1 MATPFDSIGGLLG
14 LDPETMKKLAAAL
27 GASDADRSSANRDA
41 IMQAGFSLMGTR
53 KGQEWGAVGNAGQN
67 ALAARQASLQGAQ
80 QAKMQQMQMMEHF
93 GKLQQQQNAQKAGQ
107 QLNDQL
113 ANFNPQAGMASRSGS
128 AADAAQIPNHWE
140 TLMQKADLAANAGDE
155 KRAEAFRK
163 AAEFYRPKFSQS
175 PQVGTDPQGAYQFVL
190 DEQGN
195 EKRLGAGVKPDFA
208 EVNTGGDVRFVNR
221 NTMPS
226 AGQSFAKTVSPDS
239 QLSSDTSRRGQNM
252 TDARSR
258 DLNAITQSNA
268 QQASW
273 VNDLERGIQIDP
285 RSGQSRPITAGGA
298 PIGAKGE
305 SKKAESAA
313 SAQSI
318 IDLARP
324 LIEAATGSYAG
335 SALDKGA
342 QVFGASTDGADA
354 IAQLQ
359 VLQARLMTE
368 QPRMEGPQSDRDV
381 ELYRQAAGKI
391 GDPTVPRSQK
401 LAAVQTIEALNKRY
415 KKRGSSGATG
425 GWSITPVGN

>member
-1 MATPFDSIGGLLG
+1 MSAIDDILASFQLSEEDKKRARNMGLVNFGLSMLGGQKGKEFETIGRAGLAGTNTYQNQLQ
-14 LDPETMKKLAAAL
+14 DTRRTKQEDFKLREYAQGIDDKRAAA
-27 GASDADRSSANRDA
+27 R
-41 IMQAGFSLMGTR
+41 
-53 KGQEWGAVGNAGQN
+53 
-67 ALAARQASLQGAQ
+67 
-80 QAKMQQMQMMEHF
+80 
-93 GKLQQQQNAQKAGQ
+93 AGQ

-113 ANFNPQAGMASRSGS
+113 ANFNPQAGMGSRSGS

-155 KRAEAFRK
+155 KRAVAFRK

-221 NTMPS
+221 NTMPA

-318 IDLARP
+318 VDLARP
-324 LIEAATGSYAG
+324 LIDDATGSDVGNIYDR
-335 SALDKGA
+335 SAR
-342 QVFGASTDGADA
+342 VFGASTGGADA
-354 IAQLQ
+354 IGKLQ
-359 VLQARLMTE
+359 VLQARLMME

-391 GDPTVPRSQK
+391 GDPTVPKAQK
-401 LAAVQTIEALNKRY
+401 LAALDAIEMLNKRY